1 MPVLLVNAAST
12 SSSAFFIEAAAKTVM
27 VLSCATAEERGLASP
42 MPSAAAARNL
52 RVRSSILA
60 LLEAA
65 AAPARC
71 RAALRHVV
79 RPQVCQEATNP
90 EAPFRGSG
98 ALTARHGPRRKS
110 SRIVFEGKGVR
121 RLSRGP
127 RATVRSSPRG
137 APRDARVAGTP
148 LRGPSFWPWIPAC
161 AGMSGGVL
169 CACRDSGPLG
179 VCPQPASLTVS
190 QISVSV
196 ASGAAWATRER
207 RSESGHQSPSH
218 RCNRVWNVAFRPQR
232 RILWAG
238 NLRVRQ
244 IAGRAWW
251 HDLLRGESF
260 LARRSGIRRPQ
271 YKGWRDGGSH
281 AIPVLQNVPARPPA

>member
-1 MPVLLVNAAST
+1 MPVLLVNAALT

-27 VLSCATAEERGLASP
+27 ALSCATAEERGLASP

-110 SRIVFEGKGVR
+110 SRIGLEGKDVLR
-121 RLSRGP
+121 RPISAR
-127 RATVRSSPRG
+127 PRG
-137 APRDARVAGTP
+137 SGDPAFG
-148 LRGPSFWPWIPAC
+148 RGFPA
-161 AGMSGGVL
+161 
-169 CACRDSGPLG
+169 
-179 VCPQPASLTVS
+179 
-190 QISVSV
+190 
-196 ASGAAWATRER
+196 
-207 RSESGHQSPSH
+207 
-218 RCNRVWNVAFRPQR
+218 
-232 RILWAG
+232 
-238 NLRVRQ
+238 
-244 IAGRAWW
+244 
-251 HDLLRGESF
+251 
-260 LARRSGIRRPQ
+260 
-271 YKGWRDGGSH
+271 
-281 AIPVLQNVPARPPA
+281 